1 MLYRIFINE
10 IRASQFYTFV
20 RNFYCFIFTNC
31 SFISFTSSMWAF
43 MCVIKYSDKP
53 VGMLEMCE
61 IFIGNIFA
69 F

>member
-1 MLYRIFINE
+1 
-10 IRASQFYTFV
+10 
-20 RNFYCFIFTNC
+20 
-31 SFISFTSSMWAF
+31 MWAF